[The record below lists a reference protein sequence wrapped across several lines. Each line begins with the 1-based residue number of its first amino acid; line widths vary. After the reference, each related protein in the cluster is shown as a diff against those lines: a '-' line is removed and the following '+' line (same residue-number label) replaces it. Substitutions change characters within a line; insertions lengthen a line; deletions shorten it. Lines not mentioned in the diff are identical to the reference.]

1 MVLLAVPDKLC
12 VMTYLYQLRSYFT
25 GQVLEIQQIGSN
37 AQEST
42 YTVGEFDTDQ
52 SSKISSEMYGKEVRE
67 ARLSKSPH
75 KENRTLTSPSK
86 PIKSPISPVV
96 PTMTGIGTSGP
107 AGPGQMGSRDSP
119 AKTSL
124 SPTGS
129 ARSSPARSDTP
140 GRDST
145 DSSKS
150 SQSALMTR
158 KQLMNPFDSDDD
170 EGGAAADKSAPSGSA
185 GEGGG
190 DSASVPSRKPIKAT
204 HPSHNNDLRIRE
216 GNTPEKSPD
225 TQDKKHR

>member
-67 ARLSKSPH
+67 ARFSTSPH
-75 KENRTLTSPSK
+75 KENRTLTSPTK

-96 PTMTGIGTSGP
+96 PTMTGISSVGP
-107 AGPGQMGSRDSP
+107 AVGGQVGSRDSP

-145 DSSKS
+145 DSNKS

-170 EGGAAADKSAPSGSA
+170 EGAAADKTAPTGSA

-190 DSASVPSRKPIKAT
+190 DTGSVSSRKHIKAT
-204 HPSHNNDLRIRE
+204 HTSHDNDLRIRE

-225 TQDKKHR
+225 SQDKKHR